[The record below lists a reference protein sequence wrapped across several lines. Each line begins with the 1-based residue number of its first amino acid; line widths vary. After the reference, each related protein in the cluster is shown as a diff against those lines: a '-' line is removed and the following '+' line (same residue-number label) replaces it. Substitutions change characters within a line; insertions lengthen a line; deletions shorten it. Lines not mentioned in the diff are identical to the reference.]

1 MKKLKS
7 RIKALDKVSGNKT
20 HASRSALDVF
30 MAGALFGLYSKK
42 IHINE
47 NSTEKTN
54 SNQKISNDQ
63 SSESLSFENKK
74 LLVNLKNDLKEDEFN
89 LFQKGIYSAN
99 TDQLINAF
107 SGVQPSQ
114 VSREKVTTDSSPEK
128 NYSSLADNLV
138 QNLKTNSSQLASYE
152 DQIQKNI
159 KADNSLPELAT
170 NNLSQLK
177 TSKIASQKN
186 AENTVSKE
194 EGMENVGGGFSEEEL
209 PSYQEILEEIEEN
222 LDGNK
227 QEINDRVTDEKLQ
240 ELPKSTETKFESN
253 DPEKVP
259 ENTDLESSSN
269 VDDVK
274 ESYSSSIS

>member
-1 MKKLKS
+1 
-7 RIKALDKVSGNKT
+7 
-20 HASRSALDVF
+20 
-30 MAGALFGLYSKK
+30 KK

-74 LLVNLKNDLKEDEFN
+74 LLVNLKNDLKEDEYN

-227 QEINDRVTDEKLQ
+227 QEINDRVTDQKLQ

-253 DPEKVP
+253 DPEK
-259 ENTDLESSSN
+259 
-269 VDDVK
+269 
-274 ESYSSSIS
+274 